1 VEVARVYRFNRWQT
15 FFRVILPG
23 ALPELFAGLRQG
35 VMQAWLSMVFIELLA
50 SSEGIGYLM
59 VWGRQLLQMDLVVV
73 GMIIIGAFGLFFE
86 MLLAALEKNLLGWR
100 RAWT

>member
-1 VEVARVYRFNRWQT
+1 MPA
-15 FFRVILPG
+15 
-23 ALPELFAGLRQG
+23 LFAGFRQG
-35 VMQAWLSMVFIELLA
+35 IMQAWLSLVFIELLA

-73 GMIIIGAFGLFFE
+73 GMIVIGAFGLGIE
-86 MLLAALEKNLLGWR
+86 LVLAFLEKHLLSWR